1 MMTDK
6 LITCMVS
13 RVKIYSQS
21 RCQSSS
27 LKPFIKAI
35 HRNLSHHRSERN
47 ERHAKH
53 GSDWEGR
60 NENFLPYTL
69 CPSRHSPFNWKNS
82 VWMVEEN
89 CSTSFCSLFLS
100 RRCHLC
106 SSKNSK
112 HDMQDAKV
120 MGAAWKL
127 SRTPERDHLTLDHK
141 ELVRVKQCQNVNL
154 LLLSKSSFTRA
165 RNSINLWSAQHPQE
179 LFAHWHCWPWRT
191 SRVAQPSGKVQDKWT
206 HVNSARF
213 PIIHPLLV
221 CLRMILRFP
230 CWISS
235 SIPPSST
242 SLAPSPEA
250 LENHIPG
257 QALQRAEWLTTN
269 FWVRWVGS
277 TWYQFFHFLEVLIGV
292 VYCCV
297 FSNTFS
303 RDPMAYGSRP
313 CSANSLILLW
323 LKFARVRALFCVQC
337 LPVFGLSDSSV
348 TQSLPVFGF
357 LIKF

>member
-1 MMTDK
+1 MTDK

-60 NENFLPYTL
+60 NENYLPYSL

-165 RNSINLWSAQHPQE
+165 RNSINL
-179 LFAHWHCWPWRT
+179 
-191 SRVAQPSGKVQDKWT
+191 
-206 HVNSARF
+206 
-213 PIIHPLLV
+213 
-221 CLRMILRFP
+221 
-230 CWISS
+230 
-235 SIPPSST
+235 
-242 SLAPSPEA
+242 
-250 LENHIPG
+250 
-257 QALQRAEWLTTN
+257 
-269 FWVRWVGS
+269 
-277 TWYQFFHFLEVLIGV
+277 
-292 VYCCV
+292 
-297 FSNTFS
+297 
-303 RDPMAYGSRP
+303 
-313 CSANSLILLW
+313 
-323 LKFARVRALFCVQC
+323 
-337 LPVFGLSDSSV
+337 
-348 TQSLPVFGF
+348 
-357 LIKF
+357 